1 MSLAQHTTVSHR
13 KAGPA
18 NTPAATFARLLIDDF
33 WPIGIWPKGALIPQ
47 KGSPP
52 KVATGKEPKGGGWG
66 LGRWT
71 LEKWAEASSQMSG
84 LGLGI
89 CLGPGRGPGGTWLVD
104 IEGDGPQAEESRAKL
119 FGGEVVETMGW
130 SSARGSHQ
138 LLIADIARLAEIMP
152 GLKSLEQKGPTGTGV
167 YKSSELPGLELRIGG
182 YKDDPSRT
190 VKQVQSVCP
199 PTKGTD
205 DKPRIWDGPFK
216 VAPVPA
222 HFYVTLAGLI
232 VPMATIEEKPRSPV
246 EADDQADQLW
256 LNAAIGNELGELES
270 TLEGGR
276 NDRLNIASYN
286 LGQIVAGGYLGR
298 RQAESML
305 LESARR
311 IGLGEGEAAATI
323 RSGLDAGKA
332 KPRQRPERKG
342 PAPSARSHRP
352 ESNRNRDSGCDA
364 TTNTGPPRANEADND
379 PHRLARV
386 FLDARHRHPDH
397 TTLVYHNGEFH
408 QWDTAYRPVPIQA
421 VRAVLTSSTKVE
433 FDRINFADVEK
444 WEEDGS
450 KGKMPTVGRVT
461 TALTNNVVQAL
472 SGDTL
477 LDDKHVAPCWLDG
490 PGEWPA
496 AEVLPTRNALLH
508 LPSFVDRLTPH
519 RLPPTP
525 RFFCPYAT
533 DYDLDESAP
542 APKNWLEFLGRLW
555 PDDPDSVAA
564 LQEWFGYHLTPDTS
578 QEKIGML
585 IGPKRSGKGT
595 IAKVLTAMI
604 GDANVTNPKFGALGS
619 QFGTE
624 SLIGKMAA
632 IITDARITSRTDI
645 SQVVEN
651 LLTISGTDRQ
661 TIARKHKTDWSG
673 NLPTKF
679 TIISNEL
686 PRLADASGALPGRMI
701 IFQLKTSF
709 YGQEDTRLFSA
720 KIRPEL
726 PGILLWA
733 IEGWQRLRTRGRLS
747 QPASGQQL
755 VEEMEE
761 LSSPVGVFL
770 RERCVI
776 EPGREIMVA
785 DLYGAWARWCDEM
798 GNRNPGDQTALG
810 RNLRSVMPNLVTK
823 NCRVGHG
830 FGRKYMGIDLAN
842 PASRGPF

>member
-1 MSLAQHTTVSHR
+1 MSLAQRPTVSPR
-13 KAGPA
+13 KANPA
-18 NTPAATFARLLIDDF
+18 STPAATFARLLVDQF
-33 WPIGIWPKGALIPQ
+33 WPIATWPKGALIPQ
-47 KGSPP
+47 RNAPP
-52 KVATGKEPKGGGWG
+52 KVATGKEPYGPAWG
-66 LGRWT
+66 RERWT
-71 LEKWAEASSQMSG
+71 LEKWAETAGRLPG
-84 LGLGI
+84 LGVGI
-89 CLGPGRGPGGTWLVD
+89 CLGPGRGPDSAWLVD

-138 LLIADIARLAEIMP
+138 LLIADVTRLAEIMP

-167 YKSSELPGLELRIGG
+167 YKSDALPGLEMRIGG
-182 YKDDPSRT
+182 YKDDPART

-199 PTKGTD
+199 PTKGND
-205 DKPRIWDGPFK
+205 DKPRSWGGPFK
-216 VAPVPA
+216 VAAVPA
-222 HFYVTLAGLI
+222 TFYTTLAGLI
-232 VPMATIEEKPRSPV
+232 VPKATIEEKPRAPV

-256 LNAAIGNELGELES
+256 LNAAIGNELGDLES
-270 TLEGGR
+270 TPEGGR
-276 NDRLNIASYN
+276 NDRLNVAAYN
-286 LGQIVAGGYLGR
+286 IGQIVAGGYLNRG
-298 RQAESML
+298 QAEAML

-332 KPRQRPERKG
+332 KPRQRPERKR
-342 PAPSARSHRP
+342 PAPSPRP
-352 ESNRNRDSGCDA
+352 PRVEPDRDPGCDA
-364 TTNTGPPRANEADND
+364 ATGTGPPRANEADND

-386 FLDARHRHPDH
+386 FLDSRHRHPDH

-408 QWDTAYRPVPIQA
+408 QWETAYRPVPIQA
-421 VRAVLTSSTKVE
+421 VRAVLTSSAKAE
-433 FDRINFADVEK
+433 FDRINFADIAT
-444 WEEDGS
+444 WEADGS
-450 KGKMPTVGRVT
+450 KGKKPTVGRVT

-472 SGDTL
+472 GGETL
-477 LDDKHVAPCWLDG
+477 LDDKHVAPCWLGG
-490 PGEWPA
+490 PGRWPA

-508 LPSFVDRLTPH
+508 LPSFVDRIAPH

-533 DYDLDESAP
+533 DYDLDERAP
-542 APKNWLEFLGRLW
+542 APTNWLEFLSKLW
-555 PDDPDSVAA
+555 PDDPDSIAG

-595 IAKVLTAMI
+595 LAKTLTAMI
-604 GDANVTNPKFGALGS
+604 GEANVCNPKFGALGS

-709 YGQEDTRLFSA
+709 YDNEDTSLFSA

-733 IEGWQRLRTRGRLS
+733 IEGWQRLRTRGRLR

-785 DLYGAWARWCDEM
+785 DLYEAWARWCGEM
-798 GNRNPGDQTALG
+798 GNKNPGDQTALG
-810 RNLRSVMPNLVTK
+810 RNLRSVMPHLVTR

-830 FGRKYMGIDLAN
+830 YGRKYMGIDLAN